1 MENYYNELPEG
12 YELKKEID
20 ATSKKTGIIFNV
32 LAFVIMAVLIVGLFF
47 IKKIKMTFNEEG
59 LVRYYIATGVFL
71 VAMILYIVLHEL
83 VHGIAYK
90 ALTKQKLT
98 FGITLTCAFCG
109 VPNIYTTRKTSLIA
123 LLSPFIVFTIVFG
136 ALVILLP
143 NDIIGLYAIILFSI
157 HVGGCI
163 GDLYCTWLLLF
174 KLPKETI
181 INDTGPKQTFY
192 SKITN

>member
-20 ATSKKTGIIFNV
+20 ATDKKTGIIFNV
-32 LAFVIMAVLIVGLFF
+32 FALIIMAVLIIGLFF
-47 IKKIKMTFNEEG
+47 IKNIKIELGEENLG
-59 LVRYYIATGVFL
+59 KYYISTVVFL
-71 VAMILYIVLHEL
+71 VAMVLYIILHEL

-98 FGITLTCAFCG
+98 FGITLSCAFCG

-123 LLSPFIVFTIVFG
+123 LLSPFIVFTIAFG

-143 NDIIGLYAIILFSI
+143 NDITGLYASVLFAI

-174 KLPKETI
+174 KLPKDTI